1 MEASVFFFSNSS
13 MLGGTYCEILWGA
26 TTNFTVSWNGTG
38 GVCPENPGFFNVTAQ
53 DVKKMNVQAINIIWN
68 GMRV

>member
-1 MEASVFFFSNSS
+1 

-26 TTNFTVSWNGTG
+26 STNFTVSWNGTG

-53 DVKKMNVQAINIIWN
+53 DVKKCTDKPLTLF
-68 GMRV
+68 GME